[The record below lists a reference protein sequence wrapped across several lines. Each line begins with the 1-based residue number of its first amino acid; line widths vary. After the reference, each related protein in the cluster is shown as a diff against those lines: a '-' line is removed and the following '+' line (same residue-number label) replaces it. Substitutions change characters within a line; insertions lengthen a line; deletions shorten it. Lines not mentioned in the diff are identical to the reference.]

1 MKKLALSLF
10 ALIVAATPSL
20 AGKNDCSGAEL
31 WSHDT
36 TLYGRWEVR
45 MQAGAKSGTVSSF
58 FLYYNASHEGKG
70 QPWRELD
77 IEVLGKNPKGFQ
89 SNPIT
94 GTAEKRVTAEMFH
107 ETSKDLSKT
116 FSTYVMEW
124 TPDSI
129 VWQLDG
135 KTIRKIGAKDSSTI
149 ALRSK
154 PMSWRMNLWASAWP
168 SWTGAFDVAAL
179 PTCQFVN
186 WIRFHK
192 YTPGKGPNKSNW
204 TQAWIDDFDSLNME
218 RWGQGTWGFDGN
230 YATFTPANMQTK
242 RGMAVLALTRKG
254 EEGIDCGYPRGMYP
268 EDELGRDY
276 PGPGKAGTLP

>member
-1 MKKLALSLF
+1 MKWFAVGMLALM
-10 ALIVAATPSL
+10 SL
-20 AGKNDCSGAEL
+20 AAPGVAGNKDCSGAEL
-31 WSHDT
+31 WSRDT
-36 TLYGRWEVR
+36 VRFGRWEVR

-58 FLYYNASHEGKG
+58 FLYYNNSHEGKG
-70 QPWRELD
+70 EPWRELD
-77 IEVLGKNPKGFQ
+77 IEILGKNPKGFQ

-94 GTAEKRVTAEMFH
+94 GTAAKRITAEKFH
-107 ETSKDLSKT
+107 DTPDDLSKT
-116 FSTYVMEW
+116 FKTYVMEW

-135 KTIRKIGAKDSSTI
+135 KTIRKIATDSSTI
-149 ALRSK
+149 DLRSK

-168 SWTGAFDVAAL
+168 DWTGKFDTASL
-179 PTCQFVN
+179 PACQFIN
-186 WIRFHK
+186 WIRFLK

-204 TQAWIDDFDSLNME
+204 TQAWVDDFDNLNLD

-230 YATFTPANMQTK
+230 YATFTPENMQTK
-242 RGMAVLALTRKG
+242 RGLAVLALTRKG

-268 EDELGRDY
+268 EDELGPMY